1 MRLFINNYC
10 IVRPKNFLPKY
21 ITCQRQA
28 LWISFLLW
36 KPFSISNQISFWYLI
51 KLCSYNTT
59 KIQTSKVLRVE
70 SDGKVE
76 PFKLENSSNTLF
88 GKSKNI
94 SQQEVFKKQ
103 ENLSQPDIVWKQ
115 VKLCRHWGLN
125 SHKSSLVQTP
135 YLSFWRSYY
144 CLIYQSNAAR
154 SAKYQCLNK
163 KQLTQR

>member
-1 MRLFINNYC
+1 M
-10 IVRPKNFLPKY
+10 RPKNFLPKY

-59 KIQTSKVLRVE
+59 KVQTSKVLRVE
-70 SDGKVE
+70 SDGKV
-76 PFKLENSSNTLF
+76 NHSNLKIRPIHCLVSPKISPSRKF
-88 GKSKNI
+88 SKNRRI
-94 SQQEVFKKQ
+94 FHS
-103 ENLSQPDIVWKQ
+103 LILCGSQ